1 MSDRAGTEK
10 NFNRLLEEFRKEVL
24 PQVVDNWGALTENQQ
39 KPISA
44 MNNLFCGL
52 HLLVGMADVAEES
65 LKKFERNFL
74 DGKLIGSAAVPELKM
89 YHRQENCTLR
99 LLRTSSKA
107 FAVGEDEKNGVSLF
121 WKTYLNE
128 QKEKNLI
135 QRFKHN
141 RFNLIFLL
149 GQAVFYHRN
158 DISNFLDTVEGTKN
172 SMIKAV
178 SVDIK
183 EDLYAGGA
191 RALGLV
197 SKFLTGPL
205 WRLLET
211 PGHILD
217 INLHFKT
224 LMTFLKMAT
233 EDSTVTLE
241 FIHGE
246 NSPFD
251 ISNIPEDEVVNK
263 LTEDD
268 DPTSDIIIPILQS
281 MFHAF
286 RGLLCRLIPK
296 HLPGGIFDKPTDD
309 LVEKTKS
316 VMKHNKLP
324 EFVF

>member
-10 NFNRLLEEFRKEVL
+10 NFNRLLKEFRKEVL
-24 PQVVDNWGALTENQQ
+24 PQVVDNWDALTENQQ
-39 KPISA
+39 MPISA
-44 MNNLFCGL
+44 MDNLFCGL

-65 LKKFERNFL
+65 LKKFERHFL
-74 DGKLIGSAAVPELKM
+74 DGKLIGSAAVTELKM
-89 YHRQENCTLR
+89 YHRQESGTLR

-107 FAVGEDEKNGVSLF
+107 FAVGEGEKNGVSLF

-128 QKEKNLI
+128 KKEKNLI
-135 QRFKHN
+135 QRFKQN

-158 DISNFLDTVEGTKN
+158 DISNFLDSVEGTKN
-172 SMIKAV
+172 SLIKAV

-197 SKFLTGPL
+197 SKFLTGPI

-217 INLHFKT
+217 MNLHFKT

-233 EDSTVTLE
+233 EDSTVTL
-241 FIHGE
+241 
-246 NSPFD
+246 
-251 ISNIPEDEVVNK
+251 
-263 LTEDD
+263 
-268 DPTSDIIIPILQS
+268 
-281 MFHAF
+281 
-286 RGLLCRLIPK
+286 
-296 HLPGGIFDKPTDD
+296 
-309 LVEKTKS
+309 
-316 VMKHNKLP
+316 
-324 EFVF
+324 

>member
-1 MSDRAGTEK
+1 
-10 NFNRLLEEFRKEVL
+10 
-24 PQVVDNWGALTENQQ
+24 
-39 KPISA
+39 
-44 MNNLFCGL
+44 
-52 HLLVGMADVAEES
+52 
-65 LKKFERNFL
+65 
-74 DGKLIGSAAVPELKM
+74 M
-89 YHRQENCTLR
+89 YHRQESGTLR
-99 LLRTSSKA
+99 LLWTSSKA

-128 QKEKNLI
+128 KKEKNLI
-135 QRFKHN
+135 QMFKHN
-141 RFNLIFLL
+141 RFYLIFLL

-217 INLHFKT
+217 MNLHFKT

-268 DPTSDIIIPILQS
+268 DPTSDIIPILQS

-286 RGLLCRLIPK
+286 HGLLCRLIPE
-296 HLPGGIFDKPTDD
+296 HLP
-309 LVEKTKS
+309 
-316 VMKHNKLP
+316 
-324 EFVF
+324 

>member
-1 MSDRAGTEK
+1 
-10 NFNRLLEEFRKEVL
+10 
-24 PQVVDNWGALTENQQ
+24 
-39 KPISA
+39 

-89 YHRQENCTLR
+89 YHRQENGTLR

-128 QKEKNLI
+128 IKEKNLI

-217 INLHFKT
+217 MNLHFKT

-286 RGLLCRLIPK
+286 HGLLCRLIPE
-296 HLPGGIFDKPTDD
+296 HLPGGIFDKPSDD
-309 LVEKTKS
+309 LVE
-316 VMKHNKLP
+316 L
-324 EFVF
+324 